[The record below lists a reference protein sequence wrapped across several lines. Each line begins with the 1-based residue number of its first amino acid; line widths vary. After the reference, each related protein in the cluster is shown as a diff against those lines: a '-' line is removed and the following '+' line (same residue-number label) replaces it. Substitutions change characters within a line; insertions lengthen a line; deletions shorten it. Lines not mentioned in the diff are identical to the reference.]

1 LHTDFHLSG
10 SLFEIEKQN
19 HTTQKA
25 SHHYKALMFFQ
36 SCRAISALMFF
47 FSIKEWYECMFCN
60 TNNTKQRG
68 SFLPEETK
76 ITAWIWTGGLPSP
89 MYFRMLDL
97 YDVSQRVLQH
107 NTKPHFS

>member
-1 LHTDFHLSG
+1 
-10 SLFEIEKQN
+10 
-19 HTTQKA
+19 
-25 SHHYKALMFFQ
+25 
-36 SCRAISALMFF
+36 
-47 FSIKEWYECMFCN
+47 MFCN
-60 TNNTKQRG
+60 NNTTKQRG

>member
-47 FSIKEWYECMFCN
+47 SIKEWYECMFCN
-60 TNNTKQRG
+60 NNNTKQRG